1 MVSACKRRAEAEGA
15 LGKHLEEL
23 EQLDWAS
30 YLKARQ
36 LFRDIDRKAL
46 LETNRKEVDNLV
58 ERWCNPELPR
68 LMMEYMANV
77 KSKSKL

>member
-1 MVSACKRRAEAEGA
+1 MVNACKSRAEAEAA
-15 LGKHLEEL
+15 LGKHLDEL

-30 YLKARQ
+30 YLKSRQ
-36 LFRDIDRKAL
+36 LFRDIDRKTL
-46 LETNRKEVDNLV
+46 LETNRREVDNLV